1 MSKKDSKIPS
11 TASELRQLY
20 HAKIRAE
27 LAAADKMAPGSD
39 AVACAG
45 DLFAEVFVAKGEPGP
60 AEASGGAALSGPD
73 GEAVRKALAA
83 LGFDPDS
90 VYATLVRPAAGI
102 DETLLLTRLRAQVEA
117 IDPWLVLA
125 LDGVAAADIAGAFG
139 LGKLAFGKRIL
150 AGGREFVAVDG
161 LEASLI
167 DVRAKRRV
175 WSQLQACEPRK
186 PVL

>member
-1 MSKKDSKIPS
+1 MRGKAATSAPS
-11 TASELRQLY
+11 AEELRGIY
-20 HAKIRAE
+20 RGKTAAE
-27 LAAADKMAPGSD
+27 LVAADKMAPGSD
-39 AVACAG
+39 AIACSG

-83 LGFDPDS
+83 LGFDPAS
-90 VYATLVRPAAGI
+90 VFATIVRPEAGI
-102 DETLLLTRLRAQVEA
+102 DEPLLRARLHFQVEA

-125 LDGVAAADIAGAFG
+125 LDAVAAADLAAVFD
-139 LGKLAFGKRIL
+139 LGRLPFGKRV
-150 AGGREFVAVDG
+150 ANSGRQFVAVDG
-161 LEASLI
+161 LEAALV

-175 WSQLQACEPRK
+175 WGQLQACEPRK